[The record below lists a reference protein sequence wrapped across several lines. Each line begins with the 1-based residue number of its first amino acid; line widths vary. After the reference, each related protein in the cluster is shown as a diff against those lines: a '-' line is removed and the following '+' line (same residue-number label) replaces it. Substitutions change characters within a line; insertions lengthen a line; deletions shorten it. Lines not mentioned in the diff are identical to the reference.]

1 MTTHTQPQ
9 PLPDSDSSAQ
19 GTVQAFLQV
28 FADAW
33 TTNDGAQLASFFTED
48 GSIVNPFGER
58 ADGSQA
64 VAAMYTEYFGGLL
77 QGTTTTIDHVSVRGI
92 EANHAFV
99 DGEQTISA
107 SSGEVVLTVHL
118 AALLRRSGPSWRF
131 ADARPYTF
139 PALPA

>member
-1 MTTHTQPQ
+1 MTTHTQTQ
-9 PLPDSDSSAQ
+9 PLSGSDPTTQ
-19 GTVQAFLQV
+19 ETVQAFLQV

-33 TTNDGAQLASFFTED
+33 RANDGPQLASFFTD
-48 GSIVNPFGER
+48 DSSIVNPFGER

-77 QGTTTTIDHVSVRGI
+77 RGTTTTIDHVSVRAI
-92 EANHAFV
+92 EGHHAFV

-107 SSGEVVLTVHL
+107 SSGEIVMTVHL